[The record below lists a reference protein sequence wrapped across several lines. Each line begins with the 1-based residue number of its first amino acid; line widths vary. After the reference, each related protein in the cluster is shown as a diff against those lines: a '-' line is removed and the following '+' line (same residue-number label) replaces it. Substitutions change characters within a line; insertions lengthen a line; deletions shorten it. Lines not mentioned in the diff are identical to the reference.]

1 MQLPEK
7 LANVNHPTEK
17 RRPAHRLVYEQ
28 LRDQV
33 LFGDLTPGQ
42 AVTIQ
47 GIVEGLNAGMTP
59 VREAIRRLTSDGAL
73 KMMGNRRVVVPEL
86 SQSCV
91 EELEFMR
98 KKLEPELARRA
109 AERIMPADLEAL
121 HTIDLKLN
129 DAIARGDIHGYLT
142 ENYTFHARL
151 YAVARAPIIAATVDR
166 LWLRFGPS
174 LRVVCGRFGTMNLPD
189 KHADLLRALADR
201 DPEAAKLAMAEDVAQ
216 GMSQIRTALHAGP
229 CLTDSIDRR

>member
-1 MQLPEK
+1 MKLPEK
-7 LANVNHPTEK
+7 SAHPDQSGAD

-28 LRDQV
+28 LRDQI

-86 SQSCV
+86 SRGCI

-98 KKLEPELARRA
+98 KNMEPELASRA
-109 AERIMPADLEAL
+109 TDRITVSDLEAL
-121 HTIDLKLN
+121 NQIDIKLN
-129 DAIARGDIHGYLT
+129 AAIARGDIHGYLT
-142 ENYTFHARL
+142 ENYQFHARL
-151 YAVARAPIIAATVDR
+151 YRVANAPIIAATVDR

-174 LRVVCGRFGTMNLPD
+174 LRVVCGRSGTMNLPD
-189 KHADLLRALADR
+189 KHADLLKALANR
-201 DPEAAKLAMAEDVAQ
+201 DPQAAKKAMAEDVAQ
-216 GMSQIRTALHAGP
+216 GMNQISTALHTGQW
-229 CLTDSIDRR
+229 LTDSIDRL